1 MLIDSNSKSTELP
14 FERLLQ
20 RALLALYDPL
30 ELAQSPLIQI
40 LNLSDAP
47 NPPQALHKILLDAVE
62 EMKPSKNV
70 PQQSTAWRNYRILL
84 YRYVQQIPQR
94 EIAVSLGFS
103 VRQLQR
109 HEHYALQAYSLVIQ
123 NRFQLDPEQSFSG
136 EGDQEA
142 SAIESDPALQELERL
157 RDSASNE
164 AINVAEIAQAAL
176 ETVLPLLKQV
186 NVHVKNLI
194 PQDLPLVA
202 IQTMSLRQVFVIL
215 FSTARLIPGGELTI
229 KADLEKDEIRL
240 ALTALPASGKPA
252 VPFNELQEDLELADQ
267 LITLSGGKL
276 SIDESV
282 SYLLVNLFLPVARK
296 VPVLF
301 IDDNTDAL
309 HLFDR
314 NLQGTRYQ
322 FIGSSQPE
330 QALKLALERSPK
342 LIVLDVMLPGVD
354 GWEVLGRLREHPATS
369 GIPIIVSTI
378 LPYEQLA
385 MSIGATAFLR
395 KPVSQRDLLE
405 TLDRLSSE

>member
-40 LNLSDAP
+40 LNLSETQ
-47 NPPQALHKILLDAVE
+47 NPPQALHKTLLDAVE

-123 NRFQLDPEQSFSG
+123 NRFQLELEQSLTG
-136 EGDQEA
+136 EEIQED
-142 SAIESDPALQELERL
+142 STLEGGPAFQELERL
-157 RDSASNE
+157 RDSFSNE

-186 NVHVKNLI
+186 NVHVENLI

-215 FSTARLIPGGELTI
+215 FSAARFIPGGDLTI
-229 KADLEKDEIRL
+229 KANPEKDNIYL
-240 ALTALPASGKPA
+240 SLTALPAGGMP
-252 VPFNELQEDLELADQ
+252 VTPITELQEDLELANQ

-276 SIDESV
+276 SIDETVNYPLV
-282 SYLLVNLFLPVARK
+282 SLFLPVARK

-314 NLQGTRYQ
+314 SLQGTRYQ
-322 FIGSSQPE
+322 FIGSSKPE
-330 QALKLALERSPK
+330 QALKLAVERSPK
-342 LIVLDVMLPGVD
+342 MIVLDVMLPDVD

-369 GIPIIVSTI
+369 EIPIIVSTI

-405 TLDRLSSE
+405 TLDRLSAE